1 MFRRERRKL
10 DAPGEEIRIAGHE
23 EGVGPLA
30 DQGCKSR
37 FDLAAGA
44 GVEVLNLQSNGASS
58 FRYLSLRGLRGVGI
72 GRIDQ
77 HGNPNGFG
85 HEVMQ

>member
-10 DAPGEEIRIAGHE
+10 DAPGREIRVGGHE
-23 EGVGPLA
+23 EGVGSLVH
-30 DQGCKSR
+30 QGCKSR
-37 FDLAAGA
+37 FDLATGA
-44 GVEVLNLQSNGASS
+44 GVEELNLQSDGVCS
-58 FRYLSLRGLRGVGI
+58 FSCLSLGGLRGLGI

-85 HEVMQ
+85 HKVMQ